1 MVKSHAK
8 TAVFSLTAK
17 SPNIHAKP
25 SKGRSISESTTS
37 FLQCV
42 GMVYYCSIVCA
53 PLQCY
58 YDFSGAYVKL
68 HLLCYNDSRKK
79 LFMCFCC
86 NSCQN
91 LCFVD
96 VDRDSYKKK
105 CVDLK

>member
-53 PLQCY
+53 PLQLIHNIIMTLVEPMLNVT
-58 YDFSGAYVKL
+58 YVATMTL
-68 HLLCYNDSRKK
+68 D
-79 LFMCFCC
+79 
-86 NSCQN
+86 
-91 LCFVD
+91 
-96 VDRDSYKKK
+96 
-105 CVDLK
+105 